1 MYMTPIHFKE
11 CNIIFGADQPEYQPL
26 PAFQDEAGNVVS
38 CWRLSWRERI
48 RLLFTGRLFL
58 VTMTFKA
65 PIQPILPTLTNP
77 IIQQSEK

>member
-1 MYMTPIHFKE
+1 MTPIRFKE
-11 CNIIFGADQPEYQPL
+11 CNITFGADQPEYQPL
-26 PAFQDEAGNVVS
+26 PAFRDEDGNVVS

-48 RLLFTGRLFL
+48 RLLFTGRIYL
-58 VTMTFKA
+58 VTLTFKA